1 MKRKHIVYIVI
12 GILLALLAVWGI
24 CETAGSDSYNYQG
37 YVLDTRVQKGNTII
51 TTISGDKLAEF
62 TVKWYTRQK
71 FNGETAQIKKG
82 DFIKLSTISSGSQN
96 MKKFSVYD
104 GYSKEGKLVYMD
116 GLSSPFILT
125 TNKLTKAFELYSL
138 ISAQDN
144 PKPIG
149 NGIPIT
155 IYYQY
160 PLASGNVNIV
170 ADVIQP
176 TSDIPIALT
185 QEEIAFITNAGY
197 TPITE

>member
-1 MKRKHIVYIVI
+1 MKRKTIVYII
-12 GILLALLAVWGI
+12 IAILLALLAVWGI
-24 CETAGSDSYNYQG
+24 CETAGSDSYSYQG
-37 YVLDTRVQKGNTII
+37 YILATRVQKGNTII
-51 TTISGDKLAEF
+51 TTISSDGLAEF
-62 TVKWYTRQK
+62 TVRWYTRQK
-71 FNGETAQIKKG
+71 FNGETAELKVG
-82 DFIKLSTISSGSQN
+82 DFIKLSTTGADSQN

-116 GLSSPFILT
+116 GLNSPFILA

-144 PKPIG
+144 SKPIG

-176 TSDIPIALT
+176 TSDIPIPLT
-185 QEEIAFITNAGY
+185 QEEIDFITNAGY

>member
-1 MKRKHIVYIVI
+1 MKRKVIYIVI
-12 GILLALLAVWGI
+12 GVLLALLAVWGI

-37 YVLDTRVQKGNTII
+37 YILDTRVQKGNTII
-51 TTISGDKLAEF
+51 TTISGDGLAEF

-71 FNGETAQIKKG
+71 FNTETAQLKKG

-104 GYSKEGKLVYMD
+104 GYSKDGKLVYME

-125 TNKLTKAFELYSL
+125 TNKLTKAPELYSL
-138 ISAQDN
+138 ISAQDD

-149 NGIPIT
+149 NCIPIT

-160 PLASGNVNIV
+160 PLASGNVTIV

-176 TSDIPIALT
+176 TSDIPISLT
-185 QEEIAFITNAGY
+185 EEELAFITAAGY
-197 TPITE
+197 TPITK

>member
-12 GILLALLAVWGI
+12 GILLVLLAVWGI

-51 TTISGDKLAEF
+51 TTISGDQLAEF
-62 TVKWYTRQK
+62 TVRWYTRQK

-96 MKKFSVYD
+96 MKKFSIYD
-104 GYSKEGKLVYMD
+104 GYSKEGKLVYME

-160 PLASGNVNIV
+160 PLASANTSVV

-197 TPITE
+197 TPVQ